1 MKLIDIGPENAPYVE
16 DVYERWK
23 SDRRSVSS
31 EWDTLFREAENGDH
45 PASVAAATAAR
56 SESDSATRSGGAS
69 SLPLSAG
76 VRENKQA
83 RVDSLIRAYRE
94 SGHSRA
100 DVNPLRD
107 YLTQELNYLSKTVDR
122 HGTLEPE
129 SFGLT
134 DSDLEEEFRS
144 SRSLTPASGKLR
156 TIIESLKMTYGS
168 YIGVDILHIQNRA
181 MRGWLIERI
190 ENNNNRPALP
200 VSQRREILE
209 NLIKAEEFEQF
220 IHSNYI
226 GQKRFSLEGGE
237 SLIPALH
244 ALIDTAAAE
253 LGVQEVVI
261 GMAHRGRLN
270 VLTNF
275 MQKPEREIFS
285 HFEERVLPHQV
296 GASGDVKY
304 HLGFSTDH
312 ANPDGTSVHV
322 SLVANPS
329 HLEAVDPVVQGK
341 ARGVQRR
348 RGDIHRK
355 KVIPVL
361 IHGESAFTGQGVV
374 AETFN
379 MAQLRGYKTGG
390 TVHIIVNNQ
399 IGFTTASRDSRST
412 LYCTDV
418 AKSMP
423 VPIFHVNGDQPEHV
437 VRAIQLALRFRQK
450 FGYDAVVDIVCY
462 RKYGHNEA
470 DDPSFT
476 HPRMYQLIEVADGVS
491 TIFGRKLDR
500 DGVYAAD
507 DQARFRQNHRSFLK
521 ETLEIARKEPVEYVS
536 EGFAHGEWEGYTKE
550 YDHTPVQTGVPI
562 DLLRTIGK
570 VITTVPDGFAIH
582 AKLMRILK
590 SKRDALDSG
599 FGIDWGTAEALS
611 FGSLLLEGNHIRL
624 SGEDS
629 GRGTFSHRH
638 AVWWNTDSEQPEPY
652 TPLSELGSAD
662 VRFRAYDSPL
672 SEYSVLGFEYGNA
685 LVQPEMLTIWEA
697 QFGDFCNGAQVII
710 DQFIT
715 AGQSKWDRGN
725 GLVMLL
731 PHGYEGQGPEH
742 SSAHIERFLQLCA
755 EDNIQVCNATTP
767 AQYFHLLRR
776 QMKRTF
782 RKPLVIATPKSL
794 LRHKEVVSTIEEMS
808 EGLFEEV
815 LDDPAAIDH
824 PRRIIFC
831 SGKIYYD
838 LSRKRRESDTDTAIV
853 RIEQL
858 YPFPSE
864 QVLRVLEKYTTAK
877 EIIWA
882 QEESRNRGAWG
893 FIAEQEEFRG
903 GCEIRYVGRNPSA
916 SAATGSYVEHT
927 VELESILE
935 ELFGKG
941 DS

>member
-16 DVYERWK
+16 DAYERWK
-23 SDRRSVSS
+23 TDRKSVSN
-31 EWDTLFREAENGDH
+31 EWDLLFREAENGDH
-45 PASVAAATAAR
+45 RVSPAEATAVPSDPHSAVR
-56 SESDSATRSGGAS
+56 SSGAS

-94 SGHSRA
+94 SGHAHA

-107 YLTQELNYLSKTVDR
+107 YMTQELNYLSKTVDQ
-122 HGTLEPE
+122 HETLEPE

-134 DSDLEEEFRS
+134 ESDLEEEFRS
-144 SRSLTPASGKLR
+144 SRSLTPANGSLR
-156 TIIESLKMTYGS
+156 TIIESLKMAYSS

-190 ENNNNRPALP
+190 EKNNNRPDLP
-200 VSQRREILE
+200 SSQRREILE

-253 LGVQEVVI
+253 LEVQEVVI

-275 MQKPEREIFS
+275 MQKPEKEIFS
-285 HFEERVLPHQV
+285 HFEERYLPHQV

-348 RGDIHRK
+348 RGDVHRK

-379 MAQLRGYKTGG
+379 MAQLRGFKTGG

-423 VPIFHVNGDQPEHV
+423 VPIFHVNGDQPEYV

-476 HPRMYQLIEVADGVS
+476 HPRMYRLIEAAEGVS

-507 DQARFRQNHRSFLK
+507 DQDRFRSEYRSFLK
-521 ETLEIARKEPVEYVS
+521 ETLELARKEPVEYVS
-536 EGFAHGEWEGYTKE
+536 EGFAHGEWQGYTKE
-550 YDHTPVQTGVPI
+550 YDHTPVHTGVPI
-562 DLLRTIGK
+562 DVLRTIGN

-590 SKRDALDSG
+590 SKRAALDTG
-599 FGIDWGTAEALS
+599 VGIDWGTAEALG
-611 FGSLLLEGNHIRL
+611 FGSLLLEGNSVRL

-652 TPLSELGSAD
+652 TPLAELGSAD

-715 AGQSKWDRGN
+715 AGQSKWDRGS

-742 SSAHIERFLQLCA
+742 SSAHIERFLQLSA
-755 EDNIQVCNATTP
+755 EENIQVCNATTP

-794 LRHKEVVSTIEEMS
+794 LRHKEVVSTLEEMGRGS
-808 EGLFEEV
+808 FEEV

-824 PRRIIFC
+824 ARRIIFC
-831 SGKIYYD
+831 SGKVYYD
-838 LSRKRRESDTDTAIV
+838 LSRRRGANDTGTAIV

-864 QVLRVLEKYTTAK
+864 QVRGVLEKYSSAK

-882 QEESRNRGAWG
+882 QEESKNRGAWR
-893 FIAEQEEFRG
+893 FIAEQDEFRG
-903 GCEIRYVGRNPSA
+903 GPEIRYVGRKASA
-916 SAATGSYVEHT
+916 SAATGSYIEHT
-927 VELESILE
+927 MELESILE
-935 ELFGKG
+935 GLFGKG